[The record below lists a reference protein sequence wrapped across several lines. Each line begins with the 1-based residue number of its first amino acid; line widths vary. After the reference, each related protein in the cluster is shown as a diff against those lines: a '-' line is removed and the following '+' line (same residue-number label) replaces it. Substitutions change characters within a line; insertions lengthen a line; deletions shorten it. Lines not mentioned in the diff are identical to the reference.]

1 MKIDLGSP
9 IEYNKDGLCKRIEKL
24 NNIYPIKFDT
34 GVDFGAGKG
43 AYSIFLSSKVK
54 SLTAFDLNWN
64 NLTKIKNHPEGS
76 NIKLV
81 ITSGSKTCFK
91 ANSFDSLFA
100 IEVLEHLDDI
110 HAGIKEIKRILRDKG
125 IAYITVPN
133 KYFPLETHHV
143 YMFNKAMDGR
153 FIPFLS
159 MFDWIHNKI
168 GSSRRFSVK
177 SLSSYFEK
185 EGFEMLGYDYLMPP
199 FDNFKSGRKIIKPFT
214 EILERSFLRFLG
226 ANIAVVFRKR

>member
-1 MKIDLGSP
+1 MKIDPGSP
-9 IEYNKDGLCKRIEKL
+9 IEYNKDGLYKRIEKL
-24 NNIYPIKFDT
+24 NNIHTIKFDT

-43 AYSIFLSSKVK
+43 AYSLFIADKVK
-54 SLTAFDLNWN
+54 SLTAFDLNKD
-64 NLTKIKNHPEGS
+64 NLIEIKKHPEGN

-91 ANSFDSLFA
+91 AGSFDSLFA
-100 IEVLEHLDDI
+100 IEVLEHLEDI
-110 HAGIKEIKRILRDKG
+110 QAGIKEINRILSEKG

-143 YMFNKAMDGR
+143 YLFNRVVDGR

-159 MFDWIHNKI
+159 MFEFIHNKI
-168 GSSRRFSVK
+168 GSARRFTVK
-177 SLSSYFEK
+177 SLSAYFEK

-199 FDNFKSGRKIIKPFT
+199 FDNFKPGRKIIKPFT
-214 EILERSFLRFLG
+214 DILERSFLKFFG
-226 ANIAVVFRKR
+226 ANLVIVFRKG

>member
-100 IEVLEHLDDI
+100 IEVLEHLDDLI
-110 HAGIKEIKRILRDKG
+110 AGIKEIKRILSKNG

-133 KYFPLETHHV
+133 KYFPLETHHI
-143 YMFNKAMDGR
+143 YLFNRAVDGK

-159 MFDWIHNKI
+159 MFDRIHSRI
-168 GSSRRFSVK
+168 GSARRFSVK
-177 SLSSYFEK
+177 SLLGYFEK
-185 EGFEMLGYDYLMPP
+185 EGFEMLGYDYMMPP
-199 FDNFKSGRKIIKPFT
+199 FDNFKPGRKIIKPFT
-214 EILERSFLRFLG
+214 EILEKSFLRFLS
-226 ANIAVVFRKR
+226 ANLIAVFRKG

>member
-1 MKIDLGSP
+1 MKIDKGSP
-9 IEYNKDGLCKRIEKL
+9 IEFDKGGLFKRIEKL
-24 NNIYPIKFDT
+24 NNIHSIKFDT

-43 AYSIFLSSKVK
+43 AYSLFISGKVK
-54 SLTAFDLNWN
+54 SLIAFDLNKD
-64 NLTKIKNHPEGS
+64 NLLEIKKHPEGD

-91 ANSFDSLFA
+91 SGSFDSLFA
-100 IEVLEHLDDI
+100 IEVLEHLDDLQS
-110 HAGIKEIKRILRDKG
+110 GIMEIKRILSEKG

-143 YMFNKAMDGR
+143 YLFNKAIDGR

-159 MFDWIHNKI
+159 MFDFIHNKI
-168 GSSRRFSVK
+168 GSARRFTVK
-177 SLSSYFEK
+177 SLSHYFEN

-199 FDNFKSGRKIIKPFT
+199 FDNFISGRKLLKPFT
-214 EILERSFLRFLG
+214 DFLENSFLKFFG
-226 ANIAVVFRKR
+226 ANLVIVFRKG